1 MPKTARIYVTV
12 CEVRTGPL
20 ACLSLFA
27 VKSADKV
34 IYFVS
39 EFLNFL
45 VVFRQYISKAH
56 LSTRTPLLIVNIA
69 IILHAIAIML
79 ISMMVPTF
87 IIFASFL
94 YKKGA
99 QHPKTVQNM
108 HLVCLIFN
116 TQCCL
121 DFFMWEGL
129 GSPATSWLGCT
140 ARYFSLLFATDPAL
154 VA

>member
-1 MPKTARIYVTV
+1 MQFSVKLFIGLFIIFKLHMPKTARIYVTV

-94 YKKGA
+94 YKKGCSA
-99 QHPKTVQNM
+99 PKDCSEYAS
-108 HLVCLIFN
+108 CLSNI
-116 TQCCL
+116 
-121 DFFMWEGL
+121 
-129 GSPATSWLGCT
+129 
-140 ARYFSLLFATDPAL
+140 
-154 VA
+154 